1 RVEEDFVQ
9 FMEEDLNTV
18 SAIHTIM
25 QFVKKVNGSL
35 DNKKELLQQSQDM
48 IVKLMDVLGIQLGS
62 TVSTGEKSLPSLIE
76 LLIELRSDLRQA
88 KQYDLADKIRSSLS
102 DLNIQLEDKPEGTIW
117 KFK

>member
-1 RVEEDFVQ
+1 
-9 FMEEDLNTV
+9 MEEDLNTV